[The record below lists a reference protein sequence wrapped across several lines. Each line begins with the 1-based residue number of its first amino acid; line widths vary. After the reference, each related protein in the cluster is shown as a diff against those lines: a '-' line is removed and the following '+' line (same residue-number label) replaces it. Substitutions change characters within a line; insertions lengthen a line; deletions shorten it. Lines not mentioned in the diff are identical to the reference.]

1 VPSNPNSPWRGM
13 HPMGRK
19 GEWNPE
25 GEGGACEN
33 LTLSEA

>member
-1 VPSNPNSPWRGM
+1 M

-19 GEWNPE
+19 DEWNPE